1 MRSSGSLANF
11 NIIDTTLREGEQF
24 ATAYFTTETKM
35 KIAKALDDIGVEYV
49 SILRDSVED
58 SANGPRLN

>member
-49 SILRDSVED
+49 SIPRDRVEH
-58 SANGPRLN
+58 SANGPRSN

>member
-11 NIIDTTLREGEQF
+11 SIIDTTLREGEQF

-49 SILRDSVED
+49 SWSDSRVRYSGLTESD
-58 SANGPRLN
+58 

>member
-11 NIIDTTLREGEQF
+11 RIIDTTLREGEQF
-24 ATAYFTTETKM
+24 ANAYFNTETKM

-49 SILRDSVED
+49 STPKHSKYWTLS
-58 SANGPRLN
+58 

>member
-49 SILRDSVED
+49 SIPK
-58 SANGPRLN
+58 ANNGLSTNVPRSN